1 MLKEKKTNKTFKVV
15 SYEYENVFLNSVCYK
30 SLLRV
35 LKVSAQTDK
44 LYLQDVFLK
53 KDSDEDYVKQNMLK
67 VPQINK
73 KTDNEND
80 KILESQLRN
89 VISNRQ

>member
-1 MLKEKKTNKTFKVV
+1 MKV
-15 SYEYENVFLNSVCYK
+15 N
-30 SLLRV
+30 
-35 LKVSAQTDK
+35 AQTDK
-44 LYLQDVFLK
+44 LYLQYVFLK
-53 KDSDEDYVKQNMLK
+53 MDSDEDYVKQNMLK

-89 VISNRQ
+89 VISNR

>member
-15 SYEYENVFLNSVCYK
+15 SYEHENVFLNCVCYK

-35 LKVSAQTDK
+35 LKVSTQTDK

-89 VISNRQ
+89 VISNR

>member
-35 LKVSAQTDK
+35 LKVSTQTDK

-89 VISNRQ
+89 VISNR

>member
-1 MLKEKKTNKTFKVV
+1 M
-15 SYEYENVFLNSVCYK
+15 
-30 SLLRV
+30 
-35 LKVSAQTDK
+35 QTDK
-44 LYLQDVFLK
+44 LYLQYVFLK

-73 KTDNEND
+73 KTDNENE

-89 VISNRQ
+89 VISNR

>member
-1 MLKEKKTNKTFKVV
+1 M
-15 SYEYENVFLNSVCYK
+15 
-30 SLLRV
+30 
-35 LKVSAQTDK
+35 KVSAQTDK

-89 VISNRQ
+89 VISNR

>member
-1 MLKEKKTNKTFKVV
+1 MLKEKKTNKTLKVV
-15 SYEYENVFLNSVCYK
+15 FYEYENVFLNSVCYK

-44 LYLQDVFLK
+44 LYLQYVFLK

-89 VISNRQ
+89 VISNR

>member
-67 VPQINK
+67 VP
-73 KTDNEND
+73 
-80 KILESQLRN
+80 
-89 VISNRQ
+89 SNQ

>member
-1 MLKEKKTNKTFKVV
+1 M
-15 SYEYENVFLNSVCYK
+15 FLNCVCYK

-35 LKVSAQTDK
+35 LKVSTQTDK
-44 LYLQDVFLK
+44 LYLQYVFLK

-89 VISNRQ
+89 VISNR

>member
-1 MLKEKKTNKTFKVV
+1 MT
-15 SYEYENVFLNSVCYK
+15 
-30 SLLRV
+30 
-35 LKVSAQTDK
+35 VSAQTDK
-44 LYLQDVFLK
+44 LYLQYVFLK

-89 VISNRQ
+89 VISNR